1 MSHTPIPTPSL
12 LAPVDPSIRH
22 RITFATARSLA
33 YISVLELGTLWERS
47 LRRAGVAVRYSQG
60 YNPRPKLV
68 FAAPLLVGCGSR
80 ADLLD
85 VWLDPDVAGPRPA
98 SETREALEGQTPRDL
113 KVLDVTG
120 VSRNEPSLPKQL
132 VQSEYRVWVRGADR
146 APLAEAIDALLAAG
160 SVPRVRRD
168 REYDLRP
175 LVQAL
180 RLEPEAP
187 IGHPIWMRLRARPGA
202 TGRPDEVLKALD
214 VIHHPWRCGRVRMI
228 LNDPITDS
236 PTGP

>member
-1 MSHTPIPTPSL
+1 MTAAPTPSL

-47 LRRAGVAVRYSQG
+47 LRRAGVRVRYSQG

-85 VWLDPDVAGPRPA
+85 VWLDPDAGGPRPA
-98 SETREALEGQTPRDL
+98 SETMAALAGKTPRDL

-132 VQSEYRVWVRGADR
+132 VQSEYRVWVRDADR
-146 APLAEAIDALLAAG
+146 DRLAEGIEALLAAE
-160 SVPRVRRD
+160 SVIRVRREK
-168 REYDLRP
+168 EYDLRP
-175 LVQAL
+175 LIQDL
-180 RLEPEAP
+180 RLEPAAP
-187 IGHPIWMRLRARPGA
+187 IGQPLWMRLKARPGA
-202 TGRPDEVLKALD
+202 TGRPDEVLKALG
-214 VIHHPWRCGRVRMI
+214 VIDHPWRCARVRMI
-228 LNDPITDS
+228 LNEPVT
-236 PTGP
+236 

>member
-1 MSHTPIPTPSL
+1 MTYTPTPSL

-33 YISVLELGTLWERS
+33 FISVLELGTLWERS
-47 LRRAGVAVRYSQG
+47 LRRAGVPVRYSQG

-85 VWLDPDVAGPRPA
+85 IWLDPDAGPRTA
-98 SETREALEGQTPRDL
+98 TETMTALTGETPRDL
-113 KVLDVTG
+113 KVLGVTG

-132 VQSEYRVWVRGADR
+132 VQNEYRAWVRDADR
-146 APLAEAIDALLAAG
+146 DRLSAAVDALLEAE
-160 SVPRVRRD
+160 SVVQVRREK
-168 REYDLRP
+168 EYDLRP
-175 LVQAL
+175 LIQDL

-187 IGHPIWMRLRARPGA
+187 IGQPLWMRLKARPGA

-214 VIHHPWRCGRVRMI
+214 VRDHPWRCARVRMI
-228 LNDPITDS
+228 LNDPIDEN
-236 PTGP
+236 PR